1 MGAKDILGR
10 VPLEY
15 TDMPVLYSSEMLI
28 SLGDA
33 TIHKMGAKDILGS
46 VPLEYTDMPV
56 LYSSE
61 MLISLGNA
69 TIHKM
74 MAAEAPNDGISV

>member
-28 SLGDA
+28 SLG
-33 TIHKMGAKDILGS
+33 
-46 VPLEYTDMPV
+46 
-56 LYSSE
+56 
-61 MLISLGNA
+61 NA
-69 TIHKM
+69 TIYEINV
-74 MAAEAPNDGISV
+74 ADS

>member
-15 TDMPVLYSSEMLI
+15 TDMPALYSSEMLI

-33 TIHKMGAKDILGS
+33 TIHKIM
-46 VPLEYTDMPV
+46 
-56 LYSSE
+56 
-61 MLISLGNA
+61 A
-69 TIHKM
+69 T
-74 MAAEAPNDGISV
+74 EAPTMRFLYR